1 MGGSIAYTNNNLSV
15 AHVSY
20 LTDAKQ
26 NPPSIKEPIL
36 FPSSQKS
43 YIFRNIL
50 LTIL

>member
-1 MGGSIAYTNNNLSV
+1 MGGSIMYINNNLPV
-15 AHVSY
+15 AHVSC
-20 LTDAKQ
+20 LPDVKQ